1 MFKDTIELKNTLIDW
16 LYETIDQYYLEEIE
30 EIVDDNSDKIYEII
44 ENLVGDQLYIIWY
57 RYEYILDFYTED
69 EINEIVDWLGIDR
82 NDTYEI
88 LFRIFDDLLCE
99 DVDDV
104 RNHYKKYINTQEVNN
119 MSYKTELKKTLNYWK
134 GMDVCALTD
143 RHIERLV
150 DLFMEEYIEELKSE
164 NWNSFIEIN
173 ELDNLGDDV
182 WIHSLDD
189 LKMYVNDY
197 IGWQQE
203 LLDDEENY
211 KDASD
216 YISIL
221 LSEAENYLEMYG
233 IIKFFRYKEDV
244 DLNLSNEEMR
254 AFIRFLI
261 KEEIG
266 EISNNAYLEF
276 KKQEDK

>member
-1 MFKDTIELKNTLIDW
+1 
-16 LYETIDQYYLEEIE
+16 
-30 EIVDDNSDKIYEII
+30 
-44 ENLVGDQLYIIWY
+44 
-57 RYEYILDFYTED
+57 
-69 EINEIVDWLGIDR
+69 
-82 NDTYEI
+82 
-88 LFRIFDDLLCE
+88 
-99 DVDDV
+99 
-104 RNHYKKYINTQEVNN
+104 

-233 IIKFFRYKEDV
+233 IIKFFRYDESV
-244 DLNLSNEEMR
+244 DFNLSNEEMR

>member
-44 ENLVGDQLYIIWY
+44 ENLVGDQLYINWS

-104 RNHYKKYINTQEVNN
+104 RNHYKKYINTQEANN

-233 IIKFFRYKEDV
+233 IIKFFQYKEDV